1 MILYNTFDGTANTA
15 IPKTKFQCTSPT
27 YIRYIDTIF
36 QLIISI
42 WRPDKIIELIK
53 KIQFLTGWSNGVL

>member
-1 MILYNTFDGTANTA
+1 MILYNTFDATENIAM
-15 IPKTKFQCTSPT
+15 PKTSFHCTFPT
-27 YIRYIDTIF
+27 YIVTIF
-36 QLIISI
+36 QFIISI